1 MNKRTVLFI
10 IVGAV
15 VGGYF
20 GARIGAYSNNA
31 APSIIVG
38 AVAGALVG
46 LFGGGNPTGE
56 RD

>member
-10 IVGAV
+10 LAGAV

-20 GARIGAYSNNA
+20 GARIGAYSNNTG
-31 APSIIVG
+31 PSIIVG
-38 AVAGALVG
+38 ALAGALVG
-46 LFGGGNPTGE
+46 LFGSGAHSGK